1 MVKKFLKF
9 LAYTIFFLFAL
20 VVFVPKSS
28 LYFLMEHNIK
38 PLGVVVSN
46 ETLHENLFSLDV
58 QHAEVSV
65 KGVDAAEIK
74 NIHIILLGLYNQ
86 VIFQDIK
93 LSSMAA
99 SFVPLHI
106 KDAKISYTVIDPL
119 YIKGYAEGDFGKAT
133 LMFHLKDFHLKAIL
147 HPSKLMLQKYRT
159 SLREF
164 KKAKNG
170 EYRYDK
176 AL

>member
-9 LAYTIFFLFAL
+9 LAYSIFFLFAL
-20 VVFVPKSS
+20 IVFIPKSS

-38 PLGVVVSN
+38 PLGVVISN

-58 QHAEVSV
+58 QHAAVSV
-65 KGVDAAEIK
+65 KGVDAAAVK
-74 NIHIILLGLYNQ
+74 KAHITLLGLYNK
-86 VIFQDIK
+86 VTLQDIT

-106 KDAKISYTVIDPL
+106 EGAEVKYSVIDPFN
-119 YIKGYAEGDFGKAT
+119 IHGYAKGDFGEVR
-133 LMFHLKDFHLKAIL
+133 MEFNLKDLHLRASM
-147 HPSKLMLQKYRT
+147 HPSKLMVQKYRS

-170 EYRYDK
+170 EYVYDK